1 MPTGRTLA
9 ALLLL
14 VSAGL
19 TPAAAADLRPLQGDT
34 VKGEVVSLN
43 AREVV
48 IHGDGK
54 DVTTPIEQVLQV
66 DFGPSAKA
74 LPAKYIDVELA
85 DGSLLHCGQVALR
98 GKEVEV
104 DLVGGQKLKFPLDA
118 VGYILNDAQD
128 PRGQRQWKELLG
140 KKRNSDVL
148 ASVRDGELVAL
159 PGTFGDAADDGQT
172 INFDLNSQG
181 QPRAIPLGRIRGFLF
196 LRQPDPKAPP
206 VLCKLHDTS
215 ADLVVVSD
223 VAATPDGFT
232 VTTQAGVKID
242 YPKALL
248 VRLDFSK
255 GKLTYLSDMEPA
267 KPPVY
272 SSTEDRPEPYR
283 RDKNLDN
290 GDLKLANADKA
301 QGPCPRGA
309 VPKGLAVH
317 AYTVLEYDLGGD
329 YREFTTWLGVDQ
341 DVGSAGGATK
351 VEIQGDGKE
360 LFSDTVSPGD
370 APVHVTCNVKDVHRL
385 RIIVSS
391 PDLLDLGRHV
401 DLADAKVSK

>member
-1 MPTGRTLA
+1 MPTGRTVA
-9 ALLLL
+9 ALLLIA
-14 VSAGL
+14 SAGL
-19 TPAAAADLRPLQGDT
+19 RPAIAADLRPLQGDT

-54 DVTTPIEQVLQV
+54 DVTTPVEQVLQI
-66 DFGPSAKA
+66 DFGSAPKP

-85 DGSLLHCGQVALR
+85 DGSLLHCGQVVLR
-98 GKEVEV
+98 GKQVEA
-104 DLVGGQKLKFPLDA
+104 DLVGGQKLQFPLDA

-128 PRGQRQWKELLG
+128 ARWQRQWKELLG
-140 KKRNSDVL
+140 KKHNSDVL
-148 ASVRDGELVAL
+148 ASVRDGEPVTLN
-159 PGTFGDAADDGQT
+159 GTFGNADAEGQT
-172 INFDLNSQG
+172 IAFDLNSQG
-181 QPRAIPLGRIRGFLF
+181 RPRDIKVEKIHGLLF
-196 LRQPDPKAPP
+196 FRQPDPKAPP
-206 VLCKLHDTS
+206 VLCKLSDTS
-215 ADLVVVSD
+215 ADLVMVSD

-232 VTTQAGVKID
+232 VTTPVGVKID
-242 YPKALL
+242 YPRALL

-255 GKLTYLSDMEPA
+255 GKLTYLSDLDPA
-267 KPPVY
+267 KVVY
-272 SSTEDRPEPYR
+272 ASTEDRPEPYR

-301 QGPCPRGA
+301 QGACPRGT

-317 AYTVLEYDLGGD
+317 AYTALEYDLGGD

-351 VEIQGDGKE
+351 VEVQGDGKE
-360 LFSDTVSPGD
+360 LFTGTVAPAD
-370 APVHVTCNVKDVHRL
+370 APVHVTCNVKDVRRL